1 MGAVMD
7 RPVLVLNAS
16 YEPLRFA
23 AARDAIKLICKAVAL
38 AEVEHD
44 QEIHRGIKLPSVVRL
59 IEFRKVPHI
68 RTRPSARN
76 IFLRDDYQCQ
86 YCGEHFHVRDL
97 TLDHVTPRAQG
108 GPDTWENLVT
118 ACKSCNGKKADRTPE
133 EAGMVLLNRPRPA
146 TIHTSRH
153 LMRKIGHRD
162 PAWRQFLYY

>member
-23 AARDAIKLICKAVAL
+23 AARDAMKLIVKAVAL

-44 QEIHRGIKLPSVVRL
+44 LEICRGMKLPSVVRL
-59 IEFRKVPHI
+59 KEFRRVPYI

-86 YCGEHFHVRDL
+86 YCGEFFVSQNL
-97 TLDHVTPRAQG
+97 TLDHVIPRAQG
-108 GPDTWENLVT
+108 GLDVWENLVT
-118 ACKSCNGKKADRTPE
+118 CCQPCNGRKADRTPE
-133 EAGMVLLNRPRPA
+133 QAGMVLLNRPKPA